1 MHRSVR
7 GSRNF
12 FLGGRGPRDI
22 LFSKGGGVSEAYFRE
37 YYNVKLIN
45 LNFKRER
52 SGSPDPPLDPRMRFA
67 RNSWKILRILHHS
80 VILKAIKS
88 LPKIICRI

>member
-12 FLGGRGPRDI
+12 FLGGEGPEGY
-22 LFSKGGGVSEAYFRE
+22 FVFQGGGVSEAYFRE

-88 LPKIICRI
+88 LSKITCRN